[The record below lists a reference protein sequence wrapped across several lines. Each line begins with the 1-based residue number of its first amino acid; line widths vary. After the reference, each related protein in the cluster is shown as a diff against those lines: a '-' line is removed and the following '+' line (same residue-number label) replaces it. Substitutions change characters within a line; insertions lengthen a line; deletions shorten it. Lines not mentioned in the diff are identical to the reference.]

1 MHKVLLENM
10 MFHAK
15 HGVFEEETTI
25 GGSFE
30 VNLEMETD
38 FSKAMETDQ
47 LEGTID
53 YSRVYELIEQEM
65 NVPSKLLEHLAKRI
79 LDVLYENFTTIQYIR
94 LKISKMNPPINGEV
108 ERVSIVIE
116 E

>member
-1 MHKVLLENM
+1 MHKILLENM
-10 MFHAK
+10 LFHAK
-15 HGVFEEETTI
+15 HGVFEEETII

-30 VNLEMETD
+30 VNVEMETD
-38 FSKAMETDQ
+38 FSQSMQKDE

-53 YSRVYELIEQEM
+53 YSRVYELIDKEM
-65 NVPSKLLEHLAKRI
+65 NAPSKLLEHLGKRI
-79 LDVLYENFTTIQYIR
+79 LDVLYENFTSIHYVR
-94 LKISKMNPPINGEV
+94 LKISKLNPPINGEI